1 MRIVYVCNRK
11 ARCNDSVYC
20 GKECTHTFNERNAR
34 YSEHG
39 KYLILGDG
47 GQGFVLEEIE
57 NDQPVNQHGE

>member
-20 GKECTHTFNERNAR
+20 GKECTHTLNERNAR

-39 KYLILGDG
+39 KYLILGDK

-57 NDQPVNQHGE
+57 K